1 MQSRNPRST
10 RNLVV
15 ENGIRE
21 MVVES
26 NSPESAQKL
35 LMETRDFM
43 RASRIHSVS
52 QATTH
57 YEDDQDIWIGE
68 GRELMGRNY

>member
-52 QATTH
+52 RLAF
-57 YEDDQDIWIGE
+57 ISGE
-68 GRELMGRNY
+68 ARKT